1 MNRIQKLYLNA
12 KKIIPGGTQLLS
24 KRPEMFAPNQWPAY
38 YKKAKGCEVI
48 DLDDNKYIDMC
59 YMGIGSCTLGYADK
73 EVDDAAK
80 NAIDCGSMATLNSY
94 NEVELA
100 KLLCKIHP
108 WAEQVRY
115 TRSGGEAMSVAIR
128 LARAKTK
135 KEIVLFSG
143 YHGWHDWYLSANLS
157 GDLLSKGHLIP
168 GLDPLGVPKMLKGSA
183 VPFGYNNTEEFMRV
197 FNENKNNIAAIVVE
211 TVRNMYP
218 NDEFFKTIKSACE
231 KDGIVL
237 IFDEITAGF
246 KLNGGGSHL
255 KFKQCSNCQC
265 KNNKNCYSPDIAVFA
280 KAMTNGYPLAAIIGK
295 KEIMS
300 LAEQTFVS
308 SLYWTESIG
317 PAATIATINKIIRED
332 VPSYTEKLGKCVQ
345 EIWVKAAKLNKLELK
360 ITGPVPQLSIF
371 SFNYSNDLEIKTLFI
386 QEMLKKGFL
395 TTTAF
400 YPSLAHKKK
409 HLDEYEIALNEVFN
423 MIKNAIN
430 KGLVSSKLEGPI
442 CHSGFKRLT

>member
-1 MNRIQKLYLNA
+1 MNKVQKLYLKA

-59 YMGIGSCTLGYADK
+59 YMGIGSCTLGFADK
-73 EVDDAAK
+73 DVDDAVKKAVD
-80 NAIDCGSMATLNSY
+80 NGSMATLNSY
-94 NEVELA
+94 DEVLLA
-100 KLLCKIHP
+100 EKLCKIHP

-115 TRSGGEAMSVAIR
+115 TKTGGEAMSVAIR
-128 LARAKTK
+128 LARAKTQ
-135 KEIVLFSG
+135 KEKILFSG

-157 GDLLSKGHLIP
+157 GDLLSKGHLLP
-168 GLDPLGVPKMLKGSA
+168 GLDPLGVPNLLKGTA
-183 VPFGYNNTEEFMRV
+183 VPFAYNNIDEFLKA
-197 FNENKNNIAAIVVE
+197 FNENKNKIAAIVIE

-218 NDEFFKTIKSACE
+218 KDEFCKVIKKVCE
-231 KDGIVL
+231 KEGILL

-246 KLNGGGSHL
+246 KMNIGGSHL
-255 KFKQCSNCQC
+255 KFNKC
-265 KNNKNCYSPDIAVFA
+265 KNCECNNDLNCYTPDIAVFA

-295 KEIMS
+295 KEVMS

-308 SLYWTESIG
+308 SLFWTESIG
-317 PAATIATINKIIRED
+317 PAAALASINKIIKED
-332 VPSYTEKLGKCVQ
+332 VPTYTEKLGKSVQ
-345 EIWVKAAKLNKLELK
+345 EIWIKAAKLNQLELK
-360 ITGPVPQLSIF
+360 ITGPVPQFSIF
-371 SFNYSNDLEIKTLFI
+371 SFDYSNDLEIKTLFI